1 MSSTEKGRDPASTDR
16 RFPKESRLKNASQF
30 RAVYSGGRKK
40 ISRSFV
46 VFILPNQSETT
57 RFGLTTPRKVGKA
70 HERNRIRR
78 RVREIL
84 RHGRGA
90 LASGYDVVI
99 NPRRT
104 VLDRDFASI
113 DAELRSLLGTMS

>member
-1 MSSTEKGRDPASTDR
+1 MNITEKGRDPASTDQ
-16 RFPKESRLKNASQF
+16 RFPKESRLRNAGQF
-30 RAVYSGGRKK
+30 RAVYSAGRKK
-40 ISRSFV
+40 TSRSFV
-46 VFILPNQSETT
+46 VFILPNHSEAT

-84 RHGRGA
+84 RHSRGA

-99 NPRRT
+99 NPRRS
-104 VLDRDFASI
+104 VLDRDFTSI
-113 DAELRSLLGTMS
+113 DAELLSLLGTMS